1 MWDEISATT
10 LAACA
15 TGAIILGSGLGF
27 LPRSRWR
34 LVLIGILAAAPV
46 LLVIWAMIMTAV
58 DKGSLDLPMSFG
70 FNAVFTMLLLPPWAL
85 LTLLPF
91 NLVRRYR
98 EIQHGLA

>member
-1 MWDEISATT
+1 
-10 LAACA
+10 
-15 TGAIILGSGLGF
+15 
-27 LPRSRWR
+27 
-34 LVLIGILAAAPV
+34 
-46 LLVIWAMIMTAV
+46 MIMTAV

>member
-1 MWDEISATT
+1 MWDKISATT
-10 LAACA
+10 LAAWA
-15 TGAIILGSGLGF
+15 IGAIIVGSGLGF

-34 LVLIGILAAAPV
+34 LVLISVLAAAPE
-46 LLVIWAMIMTAV
+46 LPVIWVVVMTAV
-58 DKGSLDLPMSFG
+58 DKGSLDWSTSFG
-70 FNAVFTMLLLPPWAL
+70 FTVVFTMLLWLPWAL

>member
-10 LAACA
+10 LAAWA
-15 TGAIILGSGLGF
+15 TGAIIVGSGLGL

-34 LVLIGILAAAPV
+34 LVLIGILAPAPV
-46 LLVIWAMIMTAV
+46 LLVIWAVVMTAV

-70 FNAVFTMLLLPPWAL
+70 FTAVFTMLLLPPWAL